1 MPNDAIEKDGSGA
14 DGHRTIK
21 QRVITEFIRFWT
33 LALYLW
39 LLFGLFVL
47 NQAIVYRQEG
57 LELAFHG
64 FAILNALILAKV
76 MLVFEELEVARWL
89 RGQPLILP
97 ILFEAGLCT
106 ALFVVFHIVER
117 LIVAA
122 FRGEP
127 MTANM
132 PSFGGGG
139 LFGLVIVAL
148 IIFVSLL
155 PFFAFKNVAR
165 TIGPQRMKQILFH
178 RPAVKN
184 GQM

>member
-1 MPNDAIEKDGSGA
+1 MPNEITQTDGSGA
-14 DGHRTIK
+14 GGHRTIK
-21 QRVITEFIRFWT
+21 ERAIREFIRFWT

-47 NQAIVYRQEG
+47 NQTIIYRQEG
-57 LELAFHG
+57 LDLAFHG
-64 FAILNALILAKV
+64 FALLNALVLGKV
-76 MLVFEELEVARWL
+76 MLVFEDLELARWL
-89 RGQPLILP
+89 RGRPLILT

-117 LIVAA
+117 VLVAA

-127 MTANM
+127 ITASM

-165 TIGPQRMKQILFH
+165 AIGVKRMKEILFH
-178 RPAVKN
+178 RSAANDEKI
-184 GQM
+184 